1 MLIVLIMTTGTKT
14 LAETP
19 ANPVFTDYNFY
30 KCVVDAY
37 NSKNK
42 TSLPY
47 TTNLTDTQL
56 ETITSLSCY
65 GFNKPEIE
73 KISNASGIE
82 KLTLLTTLD
91 LDNNNLSSIDLS
103 SNPALTELSLSY
115 NHLSS
120 IDLSTN
126 PALTTLYL
134 YDNPWALDTIKIMK
148 GDSSELIT
156 NIKLPSNYPINYKL
170 KMVLK

>member
-1 MLIVLIMTTGTKT
+1 MKKKNYFKTLRKLKNILYATTLMLIVLIMTTGTKT

-103 SNPALTELSLSY
+103 SNPALTTLYLS
-115 NHLSS
+115 NNNLSS

-126 PALTTLYL
+126 PALT
-134 YDNPWALDTIKIMK
+134 
-148 GDSSELIT
+148 EL
-156 NIKLPSNYPINYKL
+156 
-170 KMVLK
+170 